1 MTNKI
6 ADHLK
11 PLHNELTVEYK
22 GGKYTNESGSVVFNT
37 AKEAIE
43 HNAQMDKFISGFDF
57 GPTNTKP
64 FKDRVKKT
72 KSKPTELQIDFNLN
86 LLDEL
91 NGIRQGLQN
100 LKQLRNPVEP
110 KKPTSSGLNYLM
122 GVPDEQK

>member
-1 MTNKI
+1 MSETP
-6 ADHLK
+6 DHLK

-22 GGKYTNESGSVVFNT
+22 DGKYTNESGSVVFNT

-43 HNAQMDKFISGFDF
+43 HNAQMDKFVRGFDF

-72 KSKPTELQIDFNLN
+72 KSKPTQLQLDFNLN

-100 LKQLRNPVEP
+100 LKQARKPVET
-110 KKPTSSGLNYLM
+110 KPATSSGLNYLM
-122 GVPDEQK
+122 GFKDE

>member
-1 MTNKI
+1 MSKLP
-6 ADHLK
+6 DHLQ
-11 PLHNELTVEYK
+11 PLYDELTVQLK
-22 GGKYTNESGSVVFNT
+22 DGRYTNESNSIDFST

-57 GPTNTKP
+57 GPTSTKP
-64 FKDRVKKT
+64 FIDRVKKS

-91 NGIRQGLQN
+91 NSIRQGLQN
-100 LKQLRNPVEP
+100 LKQLKNPVEP
-110 KKPTSSGLNYLM
+110 KKQTSSGLNYLM

>member
-1 MTNKI
+1 MSKLP
-6 ADHLK
+6 DHLQ
-11 PLHNELTVEYK
+11 PLYDELTVQLK
-22 GGKYTNESGSVVFNT
+22 DGRYTNESNSIDFST

-43 HNAQMDKFISGFDF
+43 HNAQMEKFVKGFDF

-72 KSKPTELQIDFNLN
+72 KSKPTQLQLDFNLN

-100 LKQLRNPVEP
+100 LKQARKPVET
-110 KKPTSSGLNYLM
+110 KPATSSGLNYLM
-122 GVPDEQK
+122 GFKDE

>member
-1 MTNKI
+1 MSKLP
-6 ADHLK
+6 DHLQ
-11 PLHNELTVEYK
+11 PLYDELTVQLK
-22 GGKYTNESGSVVFNT
+22 DGRYTNESNSIDFST

-43 HNAQMDKFISGFDF
+43 HNAQMDKFVRGFDF

-72 KSKPTELQIDFNLN
+72 KSKPTQLQLDFNLN

-100 LKQLRNPVEP
+100 LKQARKPVET
-110 KKPTSSGLNYLM
+110 KPATSSGLNYLM
-122 GVPDEQK
+122 WFKDE

>member
-1 MTNKI
+1 MSKLP
-6 ADHLK
+6 DHLQ
-11 PLHNELTVEYK
+11 PLYDELTVQLK
-22 GGKYTNESGSVVFNT
+22 DGRYTNESNSIDFST

-43 HNAQMDKFISGFDF
+43 HNAQMEKFVRGFDF

-72 KSKPTELQIDFNLN
+72 KSKPTQLQLDFNLN

-100 LKQLRNPVEP
+100 LKQARNPVET
-110 KKPTSSGLNYLM
+110 KPAKSSGLNYLM
-122 GVPDEQK
+122 GFKDE

>member
-1 MTNKI
+1 MSNKLPE
-6 ADHLK
+6 HLQ
-11 PLHNELTVEYK
+11 PLYDELTVQLK
-22 GGKYTNESGSVVFNT
+22 DGRYTNESNSIDFST

-43 HNAQMDKFISGFDF
+43 HNAQMDKFVRGFDF

-72 KSKPTELQIDFNLN
+72 KSKPTQLQLDFNLN

-100 LKQLRNPVEP
+100 LKQARNPVET
-110 KKPTSSGLNYLM
+110 KPATSSGLNYLM
-122 GVPDEQK
+122 GVKDE

>member
-1 MTNKI
+1 MGKLP
-6 ADHLK
+6 DHLQ
-11 PLHNELTVEYK
+11 PLYDELTVQLK
-22 GGKYTNESGSVVFNT
+22 DGRYTNESNSIDFST

-43 HNAQMDKFISGFDF
+43 HNAQMDKFVRGFDF

-91 NGIRQGLQN
+91 NSIRQGLQN
-100 LKQLRNPVEP
+100 LKQARKPVET
-110 KKPTSSGLNYLM
+110 KPATSSGLNYLM
-122 GVPDEQK
+122 GVKDE

>member
-1 MTNKI
+1 MSKLP
-6 ADHLK
+6 DHLQ
-11 PLHNELTVEYK
+11 PLYDELTVQLK
-22 GGKYTNESGSVVFNT
+22 DGRYTNESNSIDFST

-43 HNAQMDKFISGFDF
+43 HNAQMEKFVRGFDF

-91 NGIRQGLQN
+91 SSIRQGLQN
-100 LKQLRNPVEP
+100 LKQARKPVET
-110 KKPTSSGLNYLM
+110 KPATSSGLNYLM
-122 GVPDEQK
+122 GFKDE